1 MKLRYFR
8 KLENLINYSSLHQ
21 LMLLLLQKVNKAW
34 KTYDAR
40 VFFFRCHGHFW
51 KIISKFWQKN
61 RSLHNGNFRGIKSK
75 ERKTFQVLPFSQC
88 CCRSF
93 AVPWRVV
100 STKGINSALSGLML
114 LVVSVSSST
123 LLLLSVSPLM
133 VEAVL
138 PTPLSGTFDAI
149 LMQYLMRSA
158 TQEADKRASASWSQ
172 QCSMVSQNS
181 GIPWTL
187 SFQESLMTGLI
198 LLFIRS
204 WKTYGNTG
212 QLKRYI
218 IITLFEIFIF
228 CPKIQL
234 WFPEKNCR
242 IVLGEN
248 S

>member
-51 KIISKFWQKN
+51 KIISKFWQKIGVFTLAIFVASN
-61 RSLHNGNFRGIKSK
+61 P
-75 ERKTFQVLPFSQC
+75 RKTFQVLPFSQC
-88 CCRSF
+88 CCSNF
-93 AVPWRVV
+93 AVPGRVV

-234 WFPEKNCR
+234 CR